1 MSDACYCL
9 TGVGLTFANKQ
20 LRGTKLLPEMGT
32 SGQTG
37 LRIGLDVGGSKIEG
51 ILMGPGATEL
61 ARYRVATPRNDYPAT
76 IAAIV
81 DLTTRLIHG
90 SRAEATIGIA
100 IPGSI
105 SPRTGLMQNAN
116 STWLNCRPFDRDLE
130 VALET
135 PVRLANDANCFA
147 LSEAIDGA
155 AENAH
160 IVFGVILG
168 TGCGGGLV
176 VNGRVIDGPRG
187 IAGEWGH
194 NPLPW
199 ATSDESPG
207 PYCWCGRQG
216 CLETWVSG
224 PGMTADHARITAET
238 HTAVEIAARANSGN
252 GAARATLLR
261 HADRLAR
268 GLAHVANII
277 DPDVIVLGG
286 GLSQLSHLY
295 ERLPQL
301 MGPHIFAD
309 RASVVIKAPRWGDA
323 SGARGAAR
331 LWDLSL
337 S

>member
-1 MSDACYCL
+1 
-9 TGVGLTFANKQ
+9 
-20 LRGTKLLPEMGT
+20 MGT
-32 SGQTG
+32 SGQNG

-51 ILMGPGATEL
+51 ILVGPGATEL

-76 IAAIV
+76 IASIV
-81 DLTTRLIHG
+81 DLIARLMQG
-90 SRAEATIGIA
+90 SPADVKIGIA

-105 SPRTGLMQNAN
+105 SPLTGLMQNAN
-116 STWLNCRPFDRDLE
+116 STWLNGRPFDRDLE
-130 VALET
+130 VALAT

-147 LSEAIDGA
+147 LSEAFDGA
-155 AENAH
+155 AENAR
-160 IVFGVILG
+160 IVFGAILG

-176 VNGRVIDGPRG
+176 VNGRLLDGPRG

-199 ATSDESPG
+199 ATSDEHPG
-207 PYCWCGRQG
+207 PHCWCGRNG
-216 CLETWVSG
+216 CLETWISG
-224 PGMTADHARITAET
+224 PGMAADHARLTGET
-238 HTAVEIAARANSGN
+238 HTAIQIAARAKRGN
-252 GAARATLLR
+252 GAARATLSR

-268 GLAHVANII
+268 GLAHVVNII
-277 DPDVIVLGG
+277 DPDVMVLGG
-286 GLSQLSHLY
+286 GLSGLSHLY
-295 ERLPQL
+295 ERLPRL

-309 RASVVIKAPRWGDA
+309 RGSVVIKAPKWGDA

>member
-1 MSDACYCL
+1 V
-9 TGVGLTFANKQ
+9 TG
-20 LRGTKLLPEMGT
+20 P
-32 SGQTG
+32 SGQNE
-37 LRIGLDVGGSKIEG
+37 LRIGLDLGGSKIEG

-61 ARYRVATPRNDYPAT
+61 ARYRVSTPRNDYAAT

-81 DLTTRLIHG
+81 DLTARLKQGITAG
-90 SRAEATIGIA
+90 AKIGVGV
-100 IPGSI
+100 PGSI
-105 SPRTGLMQNAN
+105 SPLTGLMQNAN
-116 STWLNCRPFDRDLE
+116 STWLNGRSFDRDLA
-130 VALET
+130 VALAT

-155 AENAH
+155 AENAR

-176 VNGRVIDGPRG
+176 VNGRLLDGPRG
-187 IAGEWGH
+187 IGGEWGH

-199 ATSDESPG
+199 TTPDEYPG
-207 PYCWCGRQG
+207 PHCWCGRKG

-224 PGMTADHARITAET
+224 SGIAADHARVTGET
-238 HTAVEIAARANSGN
+238 LTAVAIGARATCGN
-252 GAARATLLR
+252 CEARATLSR

-268 GLAHVANII
+268 GLAHVVNII
-277 DPDVIVLGG
+277 DPDVLVLGG

-309 RASVVIKAPRWGDA
+309 RASVVIKAPKWGDA
-323 SGARGAAR
+323 SGIRGAAR
-331 LWDLSL
+331 LWDLRVS
-337 S
+337 